1 VPRVNFET
9 GESVET
15 EPRNPAVESS
25 FVLFS
30 WVLFDCKR
38 TCIVPSTDTFAL
50 IPMTDE
56 ERSAGRHS
64 RVLAGKLA
72 PGTWAFKVS
81 LIAAAVVIAA
91 LSVVPFFLHIPS
103 TPSGRVVTLRLL
115 LTHDLNEHLVVMEQ
129 FDKSLR
135 SGVLYP
141 RWLPDVNGEYGNA
154 WTNFYPPLCYYLASA
169 IHAVVGDW
177 AATVAVLCV
186 VAMAASGIAFY
197 ILSRV
202 FYGRAASAIGAS
214 LYILLPYHVLDLY
227 WRGALPELLGF
238 VYLPLL
244 IYFAFRLGNGGKL
257 VDYTGLG
264 LTYGLYV
271 MTHLPIGYL
280 MSYVLAG
287 YAIVWS
293 LREKRSVIF
302 LRIAGGMGLGLLV
315 CAIYLLPAALEAK
328 YAHEAT
334 SAIFPY
340 DNSYLPALPPR
351 DNFGDT
357 LNHSFMLQALA
368 LAISLI
374 ALRAM
379 RHAKGESKLVSRSP
393 AGLWAVLG
401 VSATLMVTSLSFY
414 VSKLIPRTDLVAFP
428 WRWLAIAG
436 LFTSLLVAAAIDS
449 LSVSAVGRTRRMAY
463 LAAILFVACVNV
475 WFTAQRVIGATL
487 VNTSTRNASKLVE
500 ASYTPKGATLPQNL
514 ADTPRVVIDP
524 EGGGAE
530 ILRWDPQHREVH
542 LKVSEPSRVRLKTY
556 NFPGWVARVDGQ
568 PALMLSDKDGVQL
581 IEVPP
586 GVHRIEV
593 SLVNTPT
600 RTLGALL
607 SALGLLVAIGL
618 AALHRIREAKGVA
631 AGPTSQRALPVR
643 LLRLL
648 AAVVGILLIVAVTLL
663 WLSGRGRSGRP
674 PASSGGASAQEGGSA
689 SSGSEA
695 SLHIDGIPSIL
706 VALDERALDEL
717 MNALPARDNSKVD
730 ALIQSGQVISVTND
744 TRVRVLSFGTGKTR
758 VRILE
763 GEHSMVEGWV
773 PERWVR

>member
-1 VPRVNFET
+1 
-9 GESVET
+9 
-15 EPRNPAVESS
+15 
-25 FVLFS
+25 
-30 WVLFDCKR
+30 
-38 TCIVPSTDTFAL
+38 
-50 IPMTDE
+50 MTDE
-56 ERSAGRHS
+56 QRSARRNL

-72 PGTWAFKVS
+72 PGTWPFNVS
-81 LIAAAVVIAA
+81 LVAAAVVIAA

-103 TPSGRVVTLRLL
+103 TPSGRLVTLRLL

-141 RWLPDVNGEYGNA
+141 RWLPDINGEYGNA

-177 AATVAVLCV
+177 VATVAVLCIL
-186 VAMAASGIAFY
+186 AMAASGIAFY

-202 FYGRAASAIGAS
+202 FYGRAASAIGAA

-244 IYFAFRLGNGGKL
+244 IYFAFKLGSGGRL
-257 VDYTGLG
+257 VDYAGLG
-264 LTYGLYV
+264 VTYGLYV

-287 YAIVWS
+287 YAIVWT
-293 LREKRSVIF
+293 LREKRSVAV

-328 YAHEAT
+328 YAHEET
-334 SAIFPY
+334 SAIFKY
-340 DNSYLPALPPR
+340 DESYLPALPPPTEFE
-351 DNFGDT
+351 DI
-357 LNHSFMLQALA
+357 LNHSFMLQA
-368 LAISLI
+368 I
-374 ALRAM
+374 ALTVAVLVTTSTLRA
-379 RHAKGESKLVSRSP
+379 KSKSGSVSKS
-393 AGLWAVLG
+393 ATFIWALLG
-401 VSATLMVTSLSFY
+401 VSATVMVTSVSFY
-414 VSKLIPRTDLVAFP
+414 VSSLIPRTDLVAFS

-436 LFTSLLVAAAIDS
+436 LFTSLLVAAAIDG
-449 LSVSAVGRTRRMAY
+449 LFGDGVTRRRKLIY
-463 LAAILFVACVNV
+463 GGAILFVACLNV
-475 WFTAQRVIGATL
+475 WFTAQRVIGETL
-487 VNTSTRNASKLVE
+487 ANTNVPTNTKLVE

-524 EGGGAE
+524 EGGVVE

-542 LKVSEPSRVRLKTY
+542 VRVAEPSRVRLKTY
-556 NFPGWVARVDGQ
+556 NFPGWAVRVDGA
-568 PALMLSDKDGVQL
+568 PAAMLSDEDGVQVV
-581 IEVPP
+581 EVSA

-593 SLVNTPT
+593 SFLNTPT
-600 RTLGALL
+600 RTIGALL
-607 SALGLLVAIGL
+607 SALGLLLAIGL
-618 AALHRIREAKGVA
+618 AALHGIREAKGVA
-631 AGPTSQRALPVR
+631 AGPTARRALPVR
-643 LLRLL
+643 LLRPL
-648 AAVVGILLIVAVTLL
+648 AAIVGILIVAVALL

-674 PASSGGASAQEGGSA
+674 PASSGGAPATEAGSA
-689 SSGSEA
+689 ISGSDA
-695 SLHIDGIPSIL
+695 ALHIDGVPSIL

-717 MNALPARDNSKVD
+717 MNALPARNNSRVD
-730 ALIQSGQVISVTND
+730 ALIQSGQVLRVTNG
-744 TRVRVLSFGTGKTR
+744 TRVRILAWGTGKTR

-773 PERWVR
+773 PDRWVR